1 MLEFENTVYIDRPI
15 GEVFAFLSDFENIPK
30 WNYYVLEV
38 RQLSES
44 PIGVGTTYHQVRKT
58 DEQDFRI
65 IEFEPDHMVAVKTLP
80 QSSPSFERRFTL
92 YEEGNTTRLRD
103 EWKLDTGRPAILER
117 LALRRV
123 KSAVAENLAKLKKLL
138 EEGRVVLQDGTQV
151 TV

>member
-38 RQLSES
+38 RQRSES

-65 IEFEPDHMVAVKTLP
+65 TEFEPNHTVAMKTLP
-80 QSSPSFERRFTL
+80 QSSPSLEMRFTL
-92 YEEGNTTRLRD
+92 YEEGNTTRIRD

-117 LALRRV
+117 LARRRG
-123 KSAVAENLAKLKKLL
+123 SSGSSRRQTSYCLA
-138 EEGRVVLQDGTQV
+138 RSSPTQAF
-151 TV
+151 